1 MLKGSLVEAIAV
13 SIRMSVRMS
22 IDMSIRMSIDMSIR
36 MPIRMSIHMSIH
48 MSISTAIDT
57 LNPIQGVYVRLGFDT
72 GKGPD
77 LLPELRDAFDRPV
90 VEVIVGLQRLVILGV
105 DEFKKLP
112 HVTLRGVLAFP
123 EQQAV
128 TRGLH
133 GWVWVEWSCGVRVKG
148 GTGMDGRGAVGKARE
163 GYI

>member
-1 MLKGSLVEAIAV
+1 MTDMLKGSLVEAIAV
-13 SIRMSVRMS
+13 SIRMSIRMPISMS
-22 IDMSIRMSIDMSIR
+22 IHMSIR
-36 MPIRMSIHMSIH
+36 MPI
-48 MSISTAIDT
+48 STSIDT
-57 LNPIQGVYVRLGFDT
+57 PIAIQGVYVGLGLDT

-105 DEFKKLP
+105 DEFKELP
-112 HVTLRGVLAFP
+112 HVALRGVLAFP

>member
-13 SIRMSVRMS
+13 SIRMSIRMP
-22 IDMSIRMSIDMSIR
+22 ICISIRMSIC
-36 MPIRMSIHMSIH
+36 MPVS

-57 LNPIQGVYVRLGFDT
+57 PIAIQGVYVRLGLDT
-72 GKGPD
+72 GEGPD

-105 DEFKKLP
+105 DEFKELP
-112 HVTLRGVLAFP
+112 HVALRGVLAFP

-148 GTGMDGRGAVGKARE
+148 GKSSDGDGWPRGSGQ
-163 GYI
+163 GT